1 MKISFSILFF
11 VVSVLIAG
19 TVSAQP
25 SKSLLEA
32 AKAEEQMVLDS
43 LRTLVSM
50 ESGTMDSRGLIR
62 IADYLEERLT
72 KLGARVERHKVK
84 GVNGDVLVGSYSGSG
99 KRKIMMIA
107 HMDTVYRPG
116 ILVNEPIKLDGNR
129 LYGPGV
135 ADDKGGIAVIL
146 HALNILRQAGWSN
159 YAQLTVLLNGD
170 EESQSAG
177 SGETIAALAAD
188 HDVVLSYEPTP
199 SKAVAK
205 SEGVLLAAA
214 GTGTVTLRVTGK
226 SSHAG
231 AAPEEGRNALLE
243 MAHQVLQ
250 TSEIAKTIPGAQLN
264 WTQAET
270 RSVRNQIPDNATA
283 LADVRLTAKDA
294 AENLQVALNAKA
306 HQHKVPDTEVSFN
319 LQVGRPPFVGDAR
332 TLALAKKAQSIY
344 AELDGRPLIFHPSTG
359 AGTDAG
365 YASRSGKPVVL
376 ESLGLAGWGYHAKNE
391 YIEID
396 SIVPRLYLTTRLLID
411 LGKE

>member
-72 KLGARVERHKVK
+72 KLGARVERLKVK

-199 SKAVAK
+199 SKALAK

>member
-199 SKAVAK
+199 SKALAK

>member
-72 KLGARVERHKVK
+72 KLGARVERLKVK

-199 SKAVAK
+199 SKALAK

-243 MAHQVLQ
+243 MVHQVLQ